1 VCEHLPGENI
11 TVCAD
16 YLFTRGVHRPRTC
29 NLWCITLIRDVDEFV
44 EVWNWRNLDRT
55 LSFPVK
61 VIGDVGN
68 DSDAELM
75 SSEMSTIQS
84 DAVLREWRES
94 AAYWQKHSDTIRSM
108 FSPVTQA
115 LIDEAGIVAGQSIL
129 DVAGGAGEPS
139 LTIAGIV
146 GPAGSVTCT
155 DATAEMV
162 FAAERE
168 GERRGLTNVV
178 FRQSGADALPFE
190 SESFDAVVCRLG
202 VMFFPDPP
210 AALREMLR
218 VTKPSG
224 IMALAVWDKSE
235 LNPFFYV
242 VTNVVSR
249 YSEVAPADPNAPGAF
264 RFAERGALAQI
275 LSDAGAS
282 DINERVLKFQI
293 TASISPEQFWEMR
306 SEISGTLREKLA
318 TLSAQQADLLSQ
330 EVQEA
335 VGQFFSNNQMSI
347 PAQMIIVT
355 ARKR

>member
-1 VCEHLPGENI
+1 
-11 TVCAD
+11 
-16 YLFTRGVHRPRTC
+16 
-29 NLWCITLIRDVDEFV
+29 
-44 EVWNWRNLDRT
+44 
-55 LSFPVK
+55 VK
-61 VIGDVGN
+61 VIGGVGN

-178 FRQSGADALPFE
+178 FRQSGADAMPFE